1 MFNYTVYIHIQTI
14 TGTHLEKK
22 KKKDHGVDTDQREL
36 VQKFSLK
43 CLLKKKK
50 ILCQVQPATNN
61 MYLKQPIIQMDSLKY
76 RKFVLTFYRQK
87 QHLCH

>member
-1 MFNYTVYIHIQTI
+1 MQLKKMFNYTVYIHIQTI

-22 KKKDHGVDTDQREL
+22 KKKDHGVDTDQREP

-50 ILCQVQPATNN
+50 
-61 MYLKQPIIQMDSLKY
+61 
-76 RKFVLTFYRQK
+76 KFSAKSNQLQIT
-87 QHLCH
+87 CT

>member
-22 KKKDHGVDTDQREL
+22 KKDHGVDTDQREP

-50 ILCQVQPATNN
+50 N
-61 MYLKQPIIQMDSLKY
+61 SLPSPTSYK
-76 RKFVLTFYRQK
+76 
-87 QHLCH
+87 